1 MDLKFLGAARTVT
14 GSCHQLRVAG
24 RSVLLDCG
32 QVQGSRLDEELNRV
46 PLPVGHVDAV
56 VLSHAHIDHSGRLP
70 LLHKQGFAGPIF
82 THRATA
88 ELCAIML
95 RDAAYL
101 HEKDA
106 EWENKKRQ
114 RKGLSPVA
122 PLYTRED
129 ARAVMGQF
137 VELDYDEPREIVP
150 GVQITLRNAGH
161 ILGAAI
167 VELELRE
174 NGTEF
179 HLVFSGDLGYD
190 SAPLM
195 QPPAVVERAD
205 LVVMESTYGNRNHR
219 PFAATLDELRDIFR
233 RGADGGGNIL
243 IPAFAV
249 GRTQDLLHLLSKHYD
264 HFGLDRWKVYLDSP
278 MAIETTQLY
287 WRHSN
292 LQRTPLFGDGNK
304 LAVTASESTEDS
316 MRINAIESGAI
327 VIAGSGMCSGGR
339 ILHHLK
345 HNLWRPE
352 CHIVMIGF
360 QAQGTLGRRLV
371 DGAEHVRLWGETIK
385 VAARIHTVGGLSAHA
400 DQSGLMAWYA
410 AFARRPPVC
419 LVHGESAAQH
429 SLATALRSAH
439 GADVRIPARGDVV
452 ELRAAAELPTAASR
466 VSEPT

>member
-1 MDLKFLGAARTVT
+1 MELKFLGAARSVT
-14 GSCHQLRVAG
+14 GSCHLLRIG
-24 RSVLLDCG
+24 DRMVLLDCG
-32 QVQGSRLDEELNRV
+32 QIQGSHLDEQLNRV
-46 PLPVGHVDAV
+46 PLPVGRVDAV

-70 LLHKQGFAGPIF
+70 LLRTQGFTGPIF

-106 EWENKKRQ
+106 EWENKKRR
-114 RKGLSPVA
+114 RKGLATVA
-122 PLYTRED
+122 PLYTRD
-129 ARAVMGQF
+129 DVRSVMGQF
-137 VELDYDEPREIVP
+137 VGLDYDERREIVP
-150 GVQITLRNAGH
+150 GVQVTLRNAGH

-174 NGTEF
+174 NDQEF
-179 HLVFSGDLGYD
+179 RLVFSGDLGYD
-190 SAPLM
+190 AAPLM
-195 QPPAVVERAD
+195 QPPATIEHAD

-219 PFAATLDELRDIFR
+219 PFAATLEELRSIFVS
-233 RGADGGGNIL
+233 AEDGGGNIL

-249 GRTQDLLHLLSKHYD
+249 GRTQDLLYLLSKHYD
-264 HFGLDRWKVYLDSP
+264 DFGLDRWSVYLDSP

-287 WRHSN
+287 WRHAD
-292 LQRTPLFGDGNK
+292 LQRAPLLRGDGK
-304 LAVTASESTEDS
+304 LAVTAAESTEDS

-352 CHIVMIGF
+352 CHVVMVGF
-360 QAQGTLGRRLV
+360 QAEGTLGRRLV

-385 VAARIHTVGGLSAHA
+385 VAAKIHTVGGLSAHA
-400 DQSGLMAWYA
+400 DQAGLLAWYG
-410 AFARRPPVC
+410 AFAARPPVC
-419 LVHGESAAQH
+419 LVHGEPGAQH
-429 SLATALRSAH
+429 ALAAALRSAY
-439 GADVRIPARGDVV
+439 GVDVRIPSRGDGV
-452 ELRAAAELPTAASR
+452 ELRVRES
-466 VSEPT
+466 

>member
-1 MDLKFLGAARTVT
+1 MELRFLGAARSVT
-14 GSCHQLRVAG
+14 GSCHLVRVGG

-32 QVQGSRLDEELNRV
+32 QIQGSRLDEQLNRV

-70 LLHKQGFAGPIF
+70 LLCKQGFSGPIF

-106 EWENKKRQ
+106 ELENKRRR
-114 RKGLSPVA
+114 RKGLATVP
-122 PLYTRED
+122 PLYTRD
-129 ARAVMGQF
+129 DVHAALRQL
-137 VELDYDEPREIVP
+137 VELDYDVKRPIIP
-150 GVQITLRNAGH
+150 GVDVTLRNAGH

-174 NGTEF
+174 NGSDVR
-179 HLVFSGDLGYD
+179 LVYSGDLGYKD
-190 SAPLM
+190 APLM
-195 QPPAVVERAD
+195 QPPTPIERAD
-205 LVVMESTYGNRNHR
+205 LVLMESTYGNRNHR
-219 PFAATLDELRDIFR
+219 PFDATLEELRAIFR
-233 RGADGGGNIL
+233 SAADGGGNVL

-249 GRTQDLLHLLSKHYD
+249 GRTQDLLFLLSAHYED
-264 HFGLDRWKVYLDSP
+264 FGLSRWSVYLDSP
-278 MAIETTQLY
+278 MAIETTELY
-287 WRHSN
+287 WRHSA
-292 LQRTPLFGDGNK
+292 LQRARLFGDRPW
-304 LAVTASESTEDS
+304 LAVTAAESTEDS

-352 CHIVMIGF
+352 CHVVMIGF
-360 QAQGTLGRRLV
+360 QGQGTLGRRLV

-385 VAARIHTVGGLSAHA
+385 VAAKIHTVGGLSAHA
-400 DQSGLMAWYA
+400 DQAGLMAWYG
-410 AFARRPPVC
+410 AFANRPPVC
-419 LVHGESAAQH
+419 LVHGEPGAQH
-429 SLATALRSAH
+429 ALASALRSKH
-439 GADVRIPARGDVV
+439 GADVRVPARGDVV
-452 ELRAAAELPTAASR
+452 ELRAIRAT
-466 VSEPT
+466 

>member
-1 MDLKFLGAARTVT
+1 MELKFLGAARSVT
-14 GSCHQLRVAG
+14 GSCHLLRIG
-24 RSVLLDCG
+24 DRMVLLDCG
-32 QVQGSRLDEELNRV
+32 QIQGSHLDEQLNRV
-46 PLPVGHVDAV
+46 PLPVGRVDAV

-70 LLHKQGFAGPIF
+70 LLRTQGFTGPIF

-106 EWENKKRQ
+106 EWENKKRR
-114 RKGLSPVA
+114 RKGLATVA
-122 PLYTRED
+122 PLYTRD
-129 ARAVMGQF
+129 DVRSVMGQF
-137 VELDYDEPREIVP
+137 VGLDYDERREIVP
-150 GVQITLRNAGH
+150 GVQVTLRNAGH

-174 NGTEF
+174 NDQEF
-179 HLVFSGDLGYD
+179 RLVFSGDLGYD
-190 SAPLM
+190 AAPLM
-195 QPPAVVERAD
+195 QPPATIEHAD

-219 PFAATLDELRDIFR
+219 PFAATLEELRSIFVS
-233 RGADGGGNIL
+233 AEDGGGNIL

-249 GRTQDLLHLLSKHYD
+249 GRTQDLLYLLSKHYD
-264 HFGLDRWKVYLDSP
+264 DFGLDRWSVYLDSP

-287 WRHSN
+287 WRHAD
-292 LQRTPLFGDGNK
+292 LQRAPLLRGDGK
-304 LAVTASESTEDS
+304 LAVTAAESTEDS

-352 CHIVMIGF
+352 CRVVMVGF
-360 QAQGTLGRRLV
+360 QAEGTLGRRLV

-385 VAARIHTVGGLSAHA
+385 VAAKIHTVGGLSAHA
-400 DQSGLMAWYA
+400 DQAGLLAWYG
-410 AFARRPPVC
+410 AFAARPPVC
-419 LVHGESAAQH
+419 LVHGEPGAQH
-429 SLATALRSAH
+429 ALAAALRSAY
-439 GADVRIPARGDVV
+439 GVDVRIPSRGDGV
-452 ELRAAAELPTAASR
+452 ELRVREC
-466 VSEPT
+466 